1 MKITA
6 TSSGGFAGL
15 TQRHTVDTA
24 SSPAGP
30 TLEAAVADLRFFD
43 AAPAIAPAATGAD
56 MLSWTITIEA
66 DGRRHSIT
74 FTSDGSPATA
84 PWERLVAAIRAA

>member
-15 TQRHTVDTA
+15 TQRHTVDTG

-30 TLEAAVADLRFFD
+30 ALEAAVADLRFFD
-43 AAPAIAPAATGAD
+43 AAPAVAPPATGAD

-66 DGRRHSIT
+66 DGRRHSVT
-74 FTSDGSPATA
+74 FTPDGGPATA
-84 PWERLVAAIRAA
+84 PWQRLLAGIRAA